1 MQGANDLRVLQAES
15 DEIIAELKK
24 NNVPVEYVIFEDEGH
39 GFIKKKNEIKGYK
52 QILEFLNKY
61 LKDEEM

>member
-1 MQGANDLRVLQAES
+1 MIQNDPRVLRVES
-15 DEIIAELKK
+15 DEIVAELKK

-39 GFIKKKNEIKGYK
+39 GFIKKENEIKGYK